1 MFIFRKLKLFMI
13 SVAVL
18 SLLCS
23 TTGCDKEKGSKSAKS
38 TKDSGITITIL
49 SGLWSKPSETEFV
62 VTQVLNPFAKKLG
75 INISFQIT
83 SSSLAAMERIE
94 VQKVARQVSSN
105 LEIAS
110 SGQLSNWINDDY
122 VVDLTDHI
130 KDWKDLKFLPA
141 FSKGIKRD
149 GKTYF
154 IPICG
159 NVYLLFANKQALKYL
174 PKGCT
179 IDTLTW
185 DDFADWAINIKK
197 GTGYGR
203 TVVTGVPL
211 QSWIYQFGCTELSY
225 GAEFPTVDSPGARKA
240 WNVWARIAKADAFIP
255 NVREIADCSIPM
267 IRGEAWLT
275 ILNNTKVGETFETN
289 ETRYVIGKMPS
300 GTKGRGAIVGFSG
313 IGLIKGAPN
322 QDYALKVLKQFT
334 NPEIQV
340 KLARGTGGFVPAE
353 EAALKFLD
361 ANDPQDIVIRK
372 AMHEMKG
379 NVVISGVPAYK
390 FKDWGAVKMVF
401 DVLFQKILLKKE
413 FLTDKDYAKAVKQLN
428 NLRKK

>member
-1 MFIFRKLKLFMI
+1 MFVTRMLKLSLI
-13 SVAVL
+13 SVVVL
-18 SLLCS
+18 LLLCAF
-23 TTGCDKEKGSKSAKS
+23 TGCDKDKGAK
-38 TKDSGITITIL
+38 TDKGSGITITIL
-49 SGLWSKPSETEFV
+49 STLWSKPSEGEFV
-62 VTQVLNPFAKKLG
+62 VTQVLNPFAEKLG
-75 INISFQIT
+75 INISFQVAT
-83 SSSLAAMERIE
+83 SLAGLERLE
-94 VQKVARQVSSN
+94 VQRVAGQVSSN
-105 LEIAS
+105 IEIAD
-110 SGQLSNWINDDY
+110 SGSMANWIAADN
-122 VVDLTDHI
+122 VIDLSKYI
-130 KDWKDLKFLPA
+130 EGWKNLKFLPA
-141 FSKGIKRD
+141 FSKGIKSD

-203 TVVTGVPL
+203 TVVSGIPL
-211 QSWIYQFGCTELSY
+211 KSFIYQFGCCALSY
-225 GAEFPTVDSPGARKA
+225 GSEFPEVDSKGARKA
-240 WNVWARIAKADAFIP
+240 WEIFGRIAQADAFIP
-255 NVREIADCSIPM
+255 NIRETADCSIPM
-267 IRGEAWLT
+267 IRNEAWLT
-275 ILNNTKVGETFETN
+275 ILNNTKVGEVFETN

-313 IGLIKGAPN
+313 MGIIKGASN
-322 QDYALKVLKQFT
+322 QDYALKVLKHFT
-334 NPEIQV
+334 DPTIQV

-353 EAALKFLD
+353 EGALKFLD

-372 AMHEMKG
+372 AMHEMQG

-401 DVLFQKILLKKE
+401 DDLFEKIILKKKK
-413 FLTDKDYAKAVKQLN
+413 LTDEVYANSVKKLN
-428 NLRKK
+428 NLRK

>member
-1 MFIFRKLKLFMI
+1 MFIFRKLKLFLI

-23 TTGCDKEKGSKSAKS
+23 ITGCDKEKGSKSAKS
-38 TKDSGITITIL
+38 TKDTGITITIL
-49 SGLWSKPSETEFV
+49 SGLWSKPSEGEFV
-62 VTQVLNPFAKKLG
+62 VTQVLNPFAEKLG
-75 INISFQIT
+75 INISFQRAP
-83 SSSLAAMERIE
+83 SGLAFERIKI
-94 VQKVARQVSSN
+94 QKAANQMSSN
-105 LEIAS
+105 LEISS
-110 SGQLSNWINDDY
+110 SGQLANWIEKDY
-122 VVDLTDHI
+122 VVDLSKYI
-130 KDWKDLKFLPA
+130 KEWKDLKFLPA
-141 FSKGIKRD
+141 FSKGIKQD

-174 PKGCT
+174 PEGCT

-203 TVVTGVPL
+203 TVISGIPL
-211 QSWIYQFGCTELSY
+211 KSFIYQFGCSALSY
-225 GAEFPTVDSPGARKA
+225 GAGFPEIDSPGARRA
-240 WNVWARIAKADAFIP
+240 WGIWERIAQADAFIP
-255 NVREIADCSIPM
+255 NIREIGDCSIPI

-275 ILNNTKVGETFETN
+275 ILNNTKVGEAFETN

-313 IGLIKGAPN
+313 IGMFKGAPN
-322 QDYALKVLKQFT
+322 QDYALKVLKHFT

-361 ANDPQDIVIRK
+361 DNDPQDIVIRK
-372 AMHEMKG
+372 AMREMQG

-390 FKDWGAVKMVF
+390 FKSWGAVKMVF
-401 DVLFQKILLKKE
+401 DNLWEKVVLKKKKITE
-413 FLTDKDYAKAVKQLN
+413 KDFANAAKQLN
-428 NLRKK
+428 ALRKK